1 MPVRFLSE
9 AHYRAYGQYT
19 GLPSEVQ
26 LAQFFYLDEVDQD
39 HIAMRRRNA
48 NRLGFALQ
56 LVTVRFLGTY
66 IEDMTSIPHG
76 VVTYVATQL
85 EIDPNAVDLTKYN
98 RNNIFFTHRYQIN
111 AHYGYRP
118 FHDEEPSFQFL
129 RWLYT
134 RTWIG
139 SERPSI
145 LFDLSTA
152 WLIEQKILLPGV
164 TTLERL
170 VAQVRERAERRSW
183 QRLNRVLTPDHRRKL
198 EQLLATADEK
208 DMPTLDDLRKK
219 PTHTSSRQLKHMLQ
233 RLEDLEQH
241 DCHTLDI
248 SSVSANR
255 LHAMGNYALNVPMH
269 TLRRL
274 IPERRS
280 AVTLAGIKLLH
291 IHLRDTIL
299 DMFEQW
305 TDDAIVQSKQSLRED
320 RLRTLASY
328 DQAAKYLRDMAQQV
342 VEMSPDATVSDLFA
356 SFAADEIKAAIAVVD
371 TVQRPQHQTYHG
383 YLVGRYR
390 SARYFLPQL
399 LRLIAFQGVTEA
411 GDLLAAIAFLR
422 QLETT
427 RQTNMQDAPR
437 AVISSSWRPV
447 VIGSDGVLQQPYTL
461 CVLHELYQ
469 CLRKRDVFIAPSD
482 RWHDP
487 RQFLIDPK
495 AWQRLRP
502 QICRSLDRHPDAE
515 IEMKKL
521 SHQLDEAY
529 RLTALAFETDDDLR
543 FEKIDGHPRP
553 VLSPLEAVPD
563 PPGLHHLQQ
572 RLTQRLPAVDLPQLM
587 LDVHQFT
594 GFADA
599 FTHLSRTQAHVND
612 FPVSLCAVLL
622 ARACNIGLDAVV
634 NEQTEA
640 LTISR
645 LRWVQENYIRP
656 ETLIAASD
664 RLVNA
669 QTQLTITLYWGGGEV
684 ASADGIR
691 FVVPKHALHGR
702 FNRKYFGTGRG
713 VTFFNFMSDQFTGF
727 HHVVIPGTLR
737 EALYI
742 LDGML
747 DHTTDLQPQT
757 VMTDT
762 NSYTD
767 IVFGLFWLLGFQF
780 SPRLADLK
788 SMRFWRMDRQV
799 DHGVFDAVAH
809 SCISTQRIYG
819 DWDDMLRV
827 AGSLKTGTVTASNL
841 MRIFSTTGGTSS
853 LTRSIRDVG
862 RIAKSLHMLHYLR
875 DEAYRRRIL
884 TQLNHTE
891 QRHKLARR
899 VAYGNRGELKQTYRE
914 GQEEQ
919 LGALGLML
927 NLIVYWNTVYL
938 DRALGELLQHGGH
951 VDAEAIS
958 RITPLSYDHI
968 RILGRYTFPFDP
980 DDVAPIYRP
989 LRPMNI

>member
-9 AHYRAYGQYT
+9 THYRAYGQYT
-19 GLPSEVQ
+19 GLPSKVQ
-26 LAQFFYLDEVDQD
+26 LAQFFYLDEVDHN
-39 HIAMRRRNA
+39 HIAVRRRDI

-66 IEDMTSIPHG
+66 IEDMARVPHG
-76 VVTYVATQL
+76 VVTYVAAQL
-85 EIDPNAVDLTKYN
+85 EIDAETVDLTEYN
-98 RNNIFFTHRYQIN
+98 RSNAFLTHRYQIN
-111 AHYGYRP
+111 TRYGYSP
-118 FHDEEPSFQFL
+118 FHDLEPSFQFL

-152 WLIEQKILLPGV
+152 WLIEQKTLLPGV

-170 VAQVRERAERRSW
+170 VVQVRERAERRSW
-183 QRLNRVLTPDHRRKL
+183 QCLNRALSADHKRRL
-198 EQLLATADEK
+198 EQLLVTADEK
-208 DMPTLDDLRKK
+208 GTPTLDDLREK
-219 PTHTSSRQLKHMLQ
+219 PTHASSRQIKYMLQ
-233 RLEDLEQH
+233 RLEDLEQ
-241 DCHTLDI
+241 LDLHALDV
-248 SSVSANR
+248 SSISANR
-255 LHAMGNYALNVPMH
+255 LHTMGNYALNVPMH

-280 AVTLAGIKLLH
+280 AVMLAGIRLLH
-291 IHLRDTIL
+291 IRLRDLIL

-320 RLRTLASY
+320 RLRTLAAY

-342 VEMSPDATVSDLFA
+342 VEMSPDAVVNDLFV
-356 SFAADEIKAAIAVVD
+356 SFATDEIKAAIDVVD
-371 TVQRPQHQTYHG
+371 TIQRPWHYTYHG

-411 GDLLAAIAFLR
+411 GDLLTAVEFLQR
-422 QLETT
+422 LETN
-427 RQTNMQDAPR
+427 RQTNIQDAPR
-437 AVISSSWRPV
+437 AVISSSWRPM
-447 VIGSDGVLQQPYTL
+447 VIGTEGVLEQSYTL
-461 CVLHELYQ
+461 CVIHELYQ
-469 CLRKRDVFIAPSD
+469 RLRKRDVFITPSD

-495 AWQRLRP
+495 AWKRLRP
-502 QICRSLDRHPDAE
+502 QICRSLDRYLDAE
-515 IEMKKL
+515 VEMKKL
-521 SHQLDEAY
+521 SNQLDEAY
-529 RLTALAFETDDDLR
+529 RLTAAVFETDDDLR

-563 PPGLHHLQQ
+563 PPGLDRLQQ
-572 RLTQRLPAVDLPQLM
+572 QLTGRLPAVDLPQLM
-587 LDVHQFT
+587 LDVHRFT
-594 GFADA
+594 GFTDA
-599 FTHLSRTQAHVND
+599 FTHLSRTQAHVNN

-622 ARACNIGLDAVV
+622 AQGCNIGLDAVA
-634 NEQTEA
+634 NEQIEA
-640 LTISR
+640 LTTSR
-645 LRWVQENYIRP
+645 LRWVQQNYVRP
-656 ETLIAASD
+656 DTLIAASD

-669 QTQLTITLYWGGGEV
+669 QTHLTITQYWGGGEV

-702 FNRKYFGTGRG
+702 FNSKYFGTGRG

-788 SMRFWRMDRQV
+788 SMRFWRMDRHT
-799 DHGVFDAVAH
+799 DHGVFDTVAR

-899 VAYGNRGELKQTYRE
+899 VAYGNRGELKQIYRA

-919 LGALGLML
+919 LGALGLLL
-927 NLIVYWNTVYL
+927 NLVVYWNTLYL
-938 DRALGELLQHGGH
+938 NRALDELLQQE
-951 VDAEAIS
+951 VDVNADAVS

-968 RILGRYTFPFDP
+968 RILGRYAFPFDP
-980 DDVAPIYRP
+980 DDVAPVYRL
-989 LRPMNI
+989 LRPMPI